1 MATTTADSDRGILRV
16 VVGTAGHIDHGK
28 STLVCRLTG
37 IDPDRLPEEKARGLT
52 IDLGFANFLLSN
64 GWRVGI
70 VDVPGHERFVHN
82 MVAGATGIDLAL
94 LVVAADDG
102 VKPQT
107 IEHLEILQLLG
118 IRKGIV
124 VITKID
130 MVPPDLRELAE
141 AEVAELVKG
150 TFLEQA
156 PRVAV
161 SSKTGEGIDQLRQQI
176 ETLALGLASRQE
188 AGVFRMP
195 IQRVFAAK
203 GFGCVLT
210 GIPLSGGLRVGDRVA
225 VLPVGAEGTIRGLEA
240 YHRPAE
246 RIAAGHSSA
255 LNVSGVAAESCR
267 RGMVVATPGY
277 FPSAQIADVRLTH
290 PARRRRALKDRVE
303 LRFHTGTSECGARLH
318 LLDRAEIAPGESVL
332 AQVLL
337 DEPLV
342 LAAGDRYLLRLPSP
356 AETVGGGVILGRAL
370 TKRRRR
376 SPEEL
381 TDLADAER
389 ALASLEEMVLVQLR
403 RIGLEPAR
411 ALELAVASDALE
423 AATAEAL
430 EKHRASGK
438 AVKLRSLRWIGKEA
452 WSAARARVDQ
462 AASEYF
468 RLHPERL
475 VFERLPLQES
485 TALDAAVLED
495 VLADLARCGRLT
507 LEAGGGVRS
516 AQRGPALSPEQ
527 AELCRKI
534 VEKLDAAPFSPPPL
548 PELMTALGA
557 PKASVDAML
566 KRLVDEKKIAR
577 IAPDLYF
584 SAAAVTR
591 VREAVERNC
600 AKHVDKGGD
609 GELDLPSLRDE
620 LATTRRW
627 LIPLVEWLD
636 ATGFTTRLGARRILK
651 RRSAP

>member
-52 IDLGFANFLLSN
+52 IDLGFANFRLSN

-118 IRKGIV
+118 IRRGIV

-130 MVPPDLRELAE
+130 MVSADLRQLAE

-161 SSKTGEGIDQLRQQI
+161 SSKTGEGIDRLREQI
-176 ETLALGLASRQE
+176 ETLALGLASRQ
-188 AGVFRMP
+188 AMGVFRMP

-210 GIPLSGGLRVGDRVA
+210 GIPLSGSLGIGDRVA
-225 VLPVGAEGTIRGLEA
+225 VLPAGIEGTIRGLEA
-240 YHRPAE
+240 YHRSAE

-277 FPSAQIADVRLTH
+277 FPSTHIADVRLTH

-303 LRFHTGTSECGARLH
+303 VRFHTGTSECGARLH
-318 LLDRAEIAPGESVL
+318 LLDRTELAPGESAL

-337 DEPLV
+337 EEPLV
-342 LAAGDRYLLRLPSP
+342 LAPGDRYLLRLPSP
-356 AETVGGGVILGRAL
+356 AETVGGGVILGRAVA
-370 TKRRRR
+370 KRRRR

-381 TDLADAER
+381 SDLAEAER
-389 ALASLEEMVLVQLR
+389 ALASLDEMVLVHLR
-403 RIGLEPAR
+403 RVGLEPAR
-411 ALELAVASDALE
+411 ALELAVACDALE
-423 AATAEAL
+423 SATAEAL
-430 EKHRASGK
+430 ERLRAAGK
-438 AVKLRSLRWIGKEA
+438 AVKLRSIRWIGKDA

-462 AASEYF
+462 ASAEYF

-475 VFERLPLQES
+475 VFERLPLQEG
-485 TALDAAVLED
+485 TGLDAAVLED
-495 VLADLARCGRLT
+495 VLADLARCGRLA

-516 AQRGPALSPEQ
+516 AQRGPTLTPEQ
-527 AELCRKI
+527 VELCRKI
-534 VEKLDAAPFSPPPL
+534 EARLDAAPFSPPPL
-548 PELMTALGA
+548 PELQSALGA
-557 PKASVDAML
+557 PKAAVDSML

-584 SAAAVTR
+584 SAAAVAR

-600 AKHVDKGGD
+600 AKHVAKGGD

-620 LATTRRW
+620 LGTTRRW

-636 ATGFTTRLGARRILK
+636 ATGFTTRLGPRRILK